1 MRKIFI
7 ILLSL
12 SLFACNKSYQQALK
26 SNDVDEKEKVAN
38 EYFEKE
44 KYEKAIPLYEQLL
57 TVLKGQKS
65 VEDIYFK
72 YAKAQYYNQSY
83 ELAGYYLRS
92 FYQTYPASKN
102 AEEAGFL
109 EAKSY
114 ADVSPRYSLEQVNTI
129 KAISVFNSFLT
140 RYPDSKYKTEVNA
153 EMDKLRGKLRKKSY
167 EAAYLYYKIEQY
179 HAASVA
185 LANFIEEY
193 PEYEKPDEIAYLIVK
208 SNFKYAE
215 QSYSEKKLERF
226 EEYATSYQDFVNK
239 FPNSEYIGELNK
251 LNQQA
256 LNKIKN
262 TKKDKS

>member
-26 SNDVDEKEKVAN
+26 SNDVDEKERIAN
-38 EYFEKE
+38 EYFEKG
-44 KYEKAIPLYEQLL
+44 KYDKAIPIYEQLL

-65 VEDIYFK
+65 VENIYFK

-92 FYQTYPASKN
+92 FYQTYPASPN

-114 ADVSPRYSLEQVNTI
+114 SDVSPRYSLEQVNTI
-129 KAISVFNSFLT
+129 KAIGVFNSFLT

-153 EMDKLRGKLRKKSY
+153 EMDKLRAKLRKKSY
-167 EAAYLYYKIEQY
+167 EAAYLYYKIQQY

-208 SNFKYAE
+208 ANYKYAE
-215 QSYSEKKLERF
+215 QSYSEKKQERYQ
-226 EEYATSYQDFVNK
+226 EYVTSYQDFVK
-239 FPNSEYIGELNK
+239 KYPNSEYISDLNK
-251 LNQQA
+251 TYQQSI
-256 LNKIKN
+256 NKFNN